1 MKKTNSWVFDCPRTT
16 RSATIME
23 PARRPSVYQK
33 KVNISRYTLT
43 VLMIFGTYN
52 DEVLHEVQYIEGN

>member
-1 MKKTNSWVFDCPRTT
+1 
-16 RSATIME
+16 ME